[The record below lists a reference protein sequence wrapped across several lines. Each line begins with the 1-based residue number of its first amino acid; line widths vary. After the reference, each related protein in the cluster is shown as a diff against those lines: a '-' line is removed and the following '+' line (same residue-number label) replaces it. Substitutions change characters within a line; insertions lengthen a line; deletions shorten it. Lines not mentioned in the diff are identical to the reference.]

1 MLRICSTLGLIG
13 AFFTLSLAGAEEL
26 SFWDRAKADFALW
39 DLDKNGELS
48 LAEIDRAIADPKVK
62 AADAAT
68 AVAMRRALKS
78 KKAPLAPFTI
88 DKIAP
93 AKIEKTVPMATDKN
107 APPKSDKNAP
117 PKTASTEVKAK
128 GPDLEALY
136 KSALKKIST
145 NRASLY
151 GPSGPKLESIS
162 QGRVGDCF
170 CLAPLGAMTHR
181 DPDQVR
187 SMFQAEKDGTL
198 KVKLGKELIDVP
210 PLTDGELALLA
221 STRGEGNWVQLY
233 EKAMGLHL
241 ATKKAKM
248 TTPIGAVGSGGSA
261 GTALALITGQPIERF
276 SMKAFKDPKTEESV
290 RKAKLEELR
299 TRLEHAIKDKR
310 LVCGGT
316 PSKVE
321 VPGVTPNHAYAI
333 LNYDRKTDLVTFW
346 NPHGQTF
353 KPKGPT
359 GLKNGYEVKVGKFD
373 APLTEVITW
382 FNGFSWEM
390 PKKG

>member
-1 MLRICSTLGLIG
+1 MIRIYSILGLLCV
-13 AFFTLSLAGAEEL
+13 FFTLSLSGAEEL

-48 LAEIDRAIADPKVK
+48 LGEIDRAIADPKVK

-78 KKAPLAPFTI
+78 KKTPLAPLTI

-93 AKIEKTVPMATDKN
+93 TKVEKSTPPAAEADKN
-107 APPKSDKNAP
+107 ASLKAAPVETKS
-117 PKTASTEVKAK
+117 K
-128 GPDLEALY
+128 GPDLEGLY
-136 KSALKKIST
+136 KSALKKINA

-187 SMFQAEKDGTL
+187 AMFQAEKDGKL
-198 KVKLGKELIDVP
+198 KVKLGKELVEVP

-233 EKAMGLHL
+233 EKAMGVHL
-241 ATKKAKM
+241 ASKKAKL

-261 GTALALITGQPIERF
+261 GTALSLLTGQPIERF
-276 SMKAFKDPKTEESV
+276 SMKALKDPKTEESL

-299 TRLEHAIKDKR
+299 TRLELAVKDKR
-310 LVCGGT
+310 LICGGT

-353 KPKGPT
+353 KPKGPA
-359 GLKNGYEVKVGKFD
+359 GLKNGYEVKVGKFQ
-373 APLTEVITW
+373 APLGEVVTW